1 MTVLMPWER
10 LDGKVTGR
18 HRDALAVVYVRQST
32 RQQVLDHGES
42 TRLQYALVDRAV
54 ALGWLAADNHLL
66 PIKVPIST
74 STPAATHAS
83 LVTCSF
89 RLKRAHWFSCLAG
102 YARRCPTG
110 PRRAERCS

>member
-42 TRLQYALVDRAV
+42 TRLQYALADRAV
-54 ALGWLAADNHLL
+54 ALGWQAGRVLVIDDGAFPRSVDTICYAAA
-66 PIKVPIST
+66 VS
-74 STPAATHAS
+74 
-83 LVTCSF
+83 VTD
-89 RLKRAHWFSCLAG
+89 
-102 YARRCPTG
+102 
-110 PRRAERCS
+110 RCSKAIGLM